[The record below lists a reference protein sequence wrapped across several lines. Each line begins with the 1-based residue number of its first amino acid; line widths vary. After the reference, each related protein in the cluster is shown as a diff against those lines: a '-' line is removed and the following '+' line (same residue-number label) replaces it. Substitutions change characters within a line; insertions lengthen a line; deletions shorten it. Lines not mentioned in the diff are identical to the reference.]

1 MSRSIVTLALPLTTA
16 MLLSS
21 GAIAQ
26 STGQQ
31 SPAQP
36 QQQQRQHTQQTQERR
51 AQNYDAAAQ
60 HTMRGCVAQD
70 PSARGQVGAS
80 QMTGAEQ
87 TALLTKVSM
96 PSMAGHH
103 GTVDKAADK
112 AGAAHAA
119 HKAEGKDGKTYRLVA
134 RAQSQFQLA
143 EFVGKQVEV
152 RGTIAPQPTPADEV
166 KDTARAAQ
174 GDTTVV
180 DSPATDFDDEY
191 KALTVLSISK
201 TADSCADDSDN

>member
-1 MSRSIVTLALPLTTA
+1 MSRGLITLALPLTTA
-16 MLLSS
+16 MLLST
-21 GAIAQ
+21 GAMAQ
-26 STGQQ
+26 SSSQQ
-31 SPAQP
+31 TPAP
-36 QQQQRQHTQQTQERR
+36 QQQRPQTHERGMGHDD
-51 AQNYDAAAQ
+51 AQQ

-87 TALLTKVSM
+87 TALLTKASM
-96 PSMAGHH
+96 TAMAGHH
-103 GTVDKAADK
+103 ADADRTAGTSAV
-112 AGAAHAA
+112 GHGA

-166 KDTARAAQ
+166 KDTARAPK

-180 DSPATDFDDEY
+180 DSPATDFNDEY
-191 KALTVLSISK
+191 KALTIATITRIADSC
-201 TADSCADDSDN
+201 TADSDN